1 MAKTPNTTTTAV
13 DRSNSPRRRLR
24 RLHAPLVATLAAGL
38 MAAAIAAAADPVAVA
53 GVPGITAPTGL
64 ARDAN
69 GALWVADSGGG
80 VCRLLDPPFAAA
92 AGLVC
97 PPKELQGPKSP
108 GQMAFDP
115 ATGMFFVGDGAA
127 TGGAVWRLHLDQTV
141 PPAVIDS
148 ATMLQDLPG
157 ERVHGMAFDA
167 TTGALHYATKDSP
180 AIQRIENA
188 ATCVGPLAPIAPC
201 VSTTVGSALAK
212 GARSLAHDG
221 GGRLYLAEGAGVTRI
236 ETLGVAGAQAQPI
249 PGFEG
254 TYTALAFDSA
264 ADGDG
269 RIYAGTN
276 NPTGADWID
285 VLRVTDDAIVSRYS
299 TGFAAVTAIGIDT
312 RQPTNRALD
321 VTDDRGAKQFGEDT
335 VGSGR
340 RLTVPFEQFDR
351 PTIIDAPPSVT
362 NTPTVTFTFTA
373 PVDTTFFCSL
383 DGTPAQVCGTGLSGQ
398 VTYPD
403 LADGNHRVQVQTD
416 NLITGGRVMRQFEID
431 THAPAVTLDGVVVA
445 GASAQI
451 SFATDEVSVD
461 FACAIDGAATAPCD
475 SPVTYTNLA
484 LGQHTV
490 SVTATDFAGNTGS
503 PVSARFTV
511 VPAAAV
517 TAPPVANP
525 SVTPTVANPSVTSA
539 PAVTPPVRAHSV
551 PVIAWKPGPIAATL
565 RGRVLRVAFGAPP
578 GATYVRFTMTRTS
591 VGPLRT
597 RVVRVIGGKRNVV
610 QIVLSQSM
618 AIRLQGKRFTL
629 TVNTGS
635 TKNKLTTPAGRAPL
649 RIVANLTPTTGPT
662 R

>member
-1 MAKTPNTTTTAV
+1 MAKTPNTTPTAV

-24 RLHAPLVATLAAGL
+24 RLCAPLVATLAAGL
-38 MAAAIAAAADPVAVA
+38 MAAAIAAATDPVAVA
-53 GVPGITAPTGL
+53 GVPGLTAPTGL

-92 AGLVC
+92 GGLVC
-97 PPKELQGPKSP
+97 PPRELQGPKSP

-115 ATGMFFVGDGAA
+115 ATGMLFVGDGAA
-127 TGGAVWRLHLDQTV
+127 TGGAVWRLHLDQAV
-141 PPAVIDS
+141 NPAVIDS
-148 ATMLQDLPG
+148 ATLLQDLPS
-157 ERVHGMAFDA
+157 ERVLGMAFDA
-167 TTGALHYATKDSP
+167 GTGALHYTTKDSP
-180 AIQRIENA
+180 AIQRIEDA
-188 ATCVGPLAPIAPC
+188 ATCAPC
-201 VSTTVGSALAK
+201 VASTVGSAVAK

-221 GGRLYLAEGAGVTRI
+221 DGRLYLAEGAGVTRI
-236 ETLGVAGAQAQPI
+236 ETLGAAGAQAQPI

-254 TYTALAFDSA
+254 TYNALAFEPA
-264 ADGDG
+264 AG

-276 NPTGADWID
+276 NPSGPDWID
-285 VLRVTDDAIVSRYS
+285 VLRVTNDAIVSRYS

-312 RQPTNRALD
+312 REPTDRALD
-321 VTDDRGAKQFGEDT
+321 VTDDSGAKQFGEDT

-351 PTIIDAPPSVT
+351 PTIIAAPPSVT
-362 NTPTVTFTFTA
+362 NTPTVTFAFTA
-373 PVDTTFFCSL
+373 PIDTTFWCSL
-383 DGTPAQVCGTGLSGQ
+383 DGAPAQVCGTGLTGQ

-416 NLITGGRVMRQFEID
+416 NLTTGGRVTRQFEVD
-431 THAPAVTLDGVVVA
+431 TSAPVVTLGGVVVA

-451 SFATDEVSVD
+451 NFATDEVSAD
-461 FACAIDGAATAPCD
+461 FECALDAAAAAPCD

-490 SVTATDFAGNTGS
+490 SVTATDFAGNAGS
-503 PVSARFTV
+503 TVSARFTV
-511 VPAAAV
+511 VPAAV
-517 TAPPVANP
+517 MSPPVANP
-525 SVTPTVANPSVTSA
+525 SVTPTVANPSATSA

-551 PVIAWKPGPIAATL
+551 PVLAWKPGPIAATL
-565 RGRVLRVAFGAPP
+565 RGRVLRVAFDAPP

-591 VGPLRT
+591 VGPVRT

-610 QIVLSQSM
+610 QLVLSQSI
-618 AIRLQGKRFTL
+618 AKRLQGKRFTL

-635 TKNKLTTPAGRAPL
+635 TKNTLTTPAGRAPL
-649 RIVANLTPTTGPT
+649 RVVAKLTPKTGST

>member
-13 DRSNSPRRRLR
+13 DRSNAPRRRLR
-24 RLHAPLVATLAAGL
+24 RLRAPLVATLAAGL
-38 MAAAIAAAADPVAVA
+38 MAAAIAAATDPVAVA
-53 GVPGITAPTGL
+53 GVPGLTAPTGL

-80 VCRLLDPPFAAA
+80 VCRLLDPPYAAVD
-92 AGLVC
+92 GLVC

-115 ATGMFFVGDGAA
+115 ATGMLFVGDGAA
-127 TGGAVWRLHLDQTV
+127 TGGAVWRLHLNQTV
-141 PPAVIDS
+141 NPAVIDS
-148 ATMLQDLPG
+148 ATLLQDLPS
-157 ERVHGMAFDA
+157 ERVLGMAFDA
-167 TTGALHYATKDSP
+167 STGALHYGTNDSP

-188 ATCVGPLAPIAPC
+188 ATCVAPVAPC

-212 GARSLAHDG
+212 GALSLAHDG

-236 ETLGVAGAQAQPI
+236 ETLGAAGAQAQPI

-254 TYTALAFDSA
+254 TYNALAFDPA
-264 ADGDG
+264 ADRDG

-276 NPTGADWID
+276 NPSGADWID

-312 RQPTNRALD
+312 RELTDRALD

-351 PTIIDAPPSVT
+351 PTIIAAPPSVT
-362 NTPTVTFTFTA
+362 NTPTVTFAFTA
-373 PVDTTFFCSL
+373 PIDTTFWCSL
-383 DGTPAQVCGTGLSGQ
+383 DGAPAQVCGTGLTGQ

-416 NLITGGRVMRQFEID
+416 NLTTGGRVTRWFEVD
-431 THAPAVTLDGVVVA
+431 TSAPVVTLGGVVVA

-451 SFATDEVSVD
+451 NFATDEVSAD
-461 FACAIDGAATAPCD
+461 FVCALDAAAAAPCD

-490 SVTATDFAGNTGS
+490 SVTATDFAGNASS

-511 VPAAAV
+511 VPAAV
-517 TAPPVANP
+517 VMSPPL
-525 SVTPTVANPSVTSA
+525 ANPSVTSA
-539 PAVTPPVRAHSV
+539 PAVTPPVRHSV
-551 PVIAWKPGPIAATL
+551 PVIPWKPGPIAATL
-565 RGRVLRVAFGAPP
+565 RGRVLKVAFDAPP
-578 GATYVRFTMTRTS
+578 GATYVRFTMTRAS
-591 VGPLRT
+591 VGPVRT
-597 RVVRVIGGKRNVV
+597 RVVRVIGGRRNVV
-610 QIVLSQSM
+610 KIVLSRSM
-618 AIRLQGKRFTL
+618 AKRLQGKRLTL

-635 TKNKLTTPAGRAPL
+635 TKTTLTTQAGRAPL
-649 RIVANLTPTTGPT
+649 RVVAKLTPATGRT

>member
-1 MAKTPNTTTTAV
+1 MAKTPDTTTNAA
-13 DRSNSPRRRLR
+13 DRVNAPRRRVR
-24 RLHAPLVATLAAGL
+24 RLRALFVATLATGL
-38 MAAAIAAAADPVAVA
+38 TAAAIAAATDPVSVA

-80 VCRLLDPPFAAA
+80 VCRLVDPPFAPA
-92 AGLVC
+92 AGLAC

-115 ATGMFFVGDGAA
+115 TTGMFFVGDGGA

-141 PPAVIDS
+141 DPAVIDS
-148 ATMLQDLPG
+148 ATVLQDLPS
-157 ERVHGMAFDA
+157 ERVLGMAFDA
-167 TTGALHYATKDSP
+167 STGALHYGTKDSP

-188 ATCVGPLAPIAPC
+188 ATCVAPVAPC

-236 ETLGVAGAQAQPI
+236 ENLGSGGAQAQPI

-254 TYTALAFDSA
+254 TYTALAFDPA
-264 ADGDG
+264 ANADG

-276 NPTGADWID
+276 NPSGPDWID
-285 VLRVTDDAIVSRYS
+285 ALRVTDDTIASQYS
-299 TGFAAVTAIGIDT
+299 MGFAAVTAIGIDT
-312 RQPTNRALD
+312 RELTDRALD

-340 RLTVPFEQFDR
+340 RLSVPFEQFDR
-351 PTIIDAPPSVT
+351 PTIIAAPPSVT
-362 NTPTVTFTFTA
+362 NTPTVTFAFTA
-373 PVDTTFFCSL
+373 PIDTTFWCSL
-383 DGTPAQVCGTGLSGQ
+383 DGAPAQVCGTGLTGQ

-416 NLITGGRVMRQFEID
+416 NLTTGGRVTRWFEVD
-431 THAPAVTLDGVVVA
+431 TSAPVVTLGGVVVA

-451 SFATDEVSVD
+451 NFATDEVSAD
-461 FACAIDGAATAPCD
+461 FVCALDAAAAAPCD

-490 SVTATDFAGNTGS
+490 SVTATDFAGNAGS

-511 VPAAAV
+511 VPAAV
-517 TAPPVANP
+517 VMSPPL
-525 SVTPTVANPSVTSA
+525 ANPSVTSA

-551 PVIAWKPGPIAATL
+551 PVIPWKPGPIAATL
-565 RGRVLRVAFGAPP
+565 RGRVLKVAFDAPP
-578 GATYVRFTMTRTS
+578 GATYVRFTMTRAS
-591 VGPLRT
+591 VGPVRT
-597 RVVRVIGGKRNVV
+597 RVVRVIGGRRNVV
-610 QIVLSQSM
+610 QVVLSHSM
-618 AIRLQGKRFTL
+618 AKRLQGKRLTL

-649 RIVANLTPTTGPT
+649 RVVAKLTPATGRT